1 MEGGTTVPSEAQQV
15 KFRLSAEEVAAVSGA
30 LGDGESLAAFAKR
43 VTLEAASP
51 TVTADAQ
58 GRSVGDRMLTPDP
71 VERVS
76 RERAELEA
84 AIEDHKASVRP
95 GVRIAMMCDHKDC
108 LPPYRRFFDSEE
120 SAAEWKCPDHGRAV
134 RQVNKPYF
142 GVSTV

>member
-30 LGDGESLAAFAKR
+30 LGDGESLAGFAKR

-51 TVTADAQ
+51 AVKADAVD
-58 GRSVGDRMLTPDP
+58 RSVEARTVDP
-71 VERVS
+71 VERMS
-76 RERAELEA
+76 KERTELEA
-84 AIEDHKASVRP
+84 AIEGHRTQARP

-120 SAAEWKCPDHGRAV
+120 QAAEWKCPDHGRAV
-134 RQVNKPYF
+134 RQENKPYF